1 VTTGGTA
8 GEGHKPERPEDRAP
22 DDQVARD
29 PLESDARL
37 AARLAEEAGEL
48 LVRIRAAAAGRMH
61 PYHLGR
67 VGDEEANALILRR
80 LSEARPKDAVLSE
93 EGSDDLTRMWRSR
106 VWIVDPLDGTR
117 EFSMRN
123 RSDWA
128 VHVALGEEGAGITS
142 AAVARPA
149 MGEVFS
155 TDRPVPMPEKPR
167 QVPIILVSGSRP
179 PAFSWRVA
187 EAVGGE
193 LATIGSAGAKAM
205 TVLTGGADA
214 YMHAGGQWE
223 WDSAAP
229 VGVVTAS
236 GFHASRI
243 DGSPLVYNRPDPYL
257 PDFLI
262 CHPDLAE
269 PLLRAIAGA
278 RAQR

>member
-1 VTTGGTA
+1 
-8 GEGHKPERPEDRAP
+8 
-22 DDQVARD
+22 
-29 PLESDARL
+29 
-37 AARLAEEAGEL
+37 
-48 LVRIRAAAAGRMH
+48 MH

-80 LSEARPKDAVLSE
+80 LSESRPEDPVLSE

-128 VHVALGEEGAGITS
+128 VHVALWEEGEGITS
-142 AAVARPA
+142 AAVALPA

-155 TDRPVPMPEKPR
+155 TDRPVPLPEKPR
-167 QVPIILVSGSRP
+167 QVPTILVSGSRP

-243 DGSPLVYNRPDPYL
+243 DGSPLLYNRPDPYL
-257 PDFLI
+257 PDLLI

-269 PLLRAIAGA
+269 PILRAIAGA
-278 RAQR
+278 RTAR